1 MKMFA
6 LATVTTLAALFPGLA
21 AEAAE
26 PAKQERK
33 LEGDELAKFYLQQIL
48 DQAEDEPIVIEQ
60 RDLMQEL
67 RSLVQRLD
75 VQHRERLAKQKA
87 EAEKQAAEKA
97 KIQAEGNRRV
107 ASADPAEPTADTV
120 VTLKPVLDEPTE
132 APLAP
137 GALPPMRNTAPARD
151 VVKDPAVRP
160 AGAELPAATIDDDAG
175 KPDDSDADSELDD
188 NADGG
193 LDGNAA
199 GNADG
204 ATLRPRWEQVRGL
217 VVALDNIIGRLQTLK
232 VWLVGIS
239 QES

>member
-6 LATVTTLAALFPGLA
+6 LATVTALATLFPGLA

-87 EAEKQAAEKA
+87 EAEKQAVEKA
-97 KIQAEGNRRV
+97 KIQAEDNRRV

-137 GALPPMRNTAPARD
+137 GALPPMRNTAPAVD
-151 VVKDPAVRP
+151 VVIDPAVRP
-160 AGAELPAATIDDDAG
+160 AGAELPATTIDDDAA
-175 KPDDSDADSELDD
+175 KPDDSDADGGLED

-217 VVALDNIIGRLQTLK
+217 VVALDNIIVRLQTLK